1 MKYVIILINNSL
13 LFDYFSFGSFLF
25 VIKLFIDKFCKMWYD
40 VYIIKKGDEMMI
52 WFEMS
57 YNKLDKL
64 FSFEIEDEEEVY
76 IEEEDD

>member
-1 MKYVIILINNSL
+1 
-13 LFDYFSFGSFLF
+13 
-25 VIKLFIDKFCKMWYD
+25 
-40 VYIIKKGDEMMI
+40 MMI

-76 IEEEDD
+76 IEEVYIEEEDR

>member
-1 MKYVIILINNSL
+1 
-13 LFDYFSFGSFLF
+13 
-25 VIKLFIDKFCKMWYD
+25 MWYNI
-40 VYIIKKGDEMMI
+40 YILKKGDEMMI

-76 IEEEDD
+76 IEEEDK